1 MSLYVHLNIVV
12 DTGGE
17 KPQTIQLFTSNITH
31 NLTEMADDAG
41 IYKAL
46 WRPEEINAKYAGDI
60 IEIVESGLSK
70 MKKSPEL
77 YKIFDTPNGWG
88 TYEQFIPWIEEYLEA
103 CKKHPKAII
112 EISR

>member
-1 MSLYVHLNIVV
+1 MSLDVYLNIDV
-12 DTGGE
+12 DTGSKE
-17 KPQTIQLFTSNITH
+17 LQTVQLFTSNITH
-31 NLTEMADDAG
+31 NLTEMADNAG

-46 WRPEEINAKYAGDI
+46 WRPEEINAKHAGDI

-70 MKKSPEL
+70 MKESPEL
-77 YKIFDTPNGWG
+77 YKVFDAPNGWG